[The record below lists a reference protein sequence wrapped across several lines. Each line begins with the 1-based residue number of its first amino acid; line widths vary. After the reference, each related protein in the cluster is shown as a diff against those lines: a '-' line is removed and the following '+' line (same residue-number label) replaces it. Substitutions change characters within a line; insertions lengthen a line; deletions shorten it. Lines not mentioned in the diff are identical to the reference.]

1 MHGSPYGADMAP
13 RFPRG
18 CWGSPTFS
26 SPLGTD
32 DRAFDYHCPAQK
44 HTHIHC
50 WKCNHCR
57 IHSFDLSIIEFTF
70 NTAPRKEDPMRTKTC
85 ACLLTLMVT
94 LIMNFEKKSRKE
106 ILTDADFLFRSPLSG
121 FKDETF
127 FTKRKHNWLLGNF
140 HLFCT
145 EDWSCSLAS
154 HT

>member
-1 MHGSPYGADMAP
+1 MHGSPYGLDMTP

-32 DRAFDYHCPAQK
+32 DRAARSTFQHKAY
-44 HTHIHC
+44 THPLLEELEVQSLSNPFIRSV
-50 WKCNHCR
+50 NHLVHIQYC
-57 IHSFDLSIIEFTF
+57 
-70 NTAPRKEDPMRTKTC
+70 ARKEDPMRIP
-85 ACLLTLMVT
+85 ACLPTYLNGNIDNEFRKKKM
-94 LIMNFEKKSRKE
+94 EKCPEMQISFFGR
-106 ILTDADFLFRSPLSG
+106 LWPAQV
-121 FKDETF
+121 ETF

-145 EDWSCSLAS
+145 DCPRSLAC